1 MEVDVTHSS
10 LDRMSIY
17 ARLGVREVWRF
28 DGEKLRAYCLGAS
41 RKYKGR
47 NYSMIFVG
55 VPLLDFVRF
64 LRRGDVEEDM
74 SIGRAFRAWVIGH
87 MSSSRPASRKKTSR
101 KKHKDS

>member
-47 NYSMIFVG
+47 NYSMIFV
-55 VPLLDFVRF
+55 RF